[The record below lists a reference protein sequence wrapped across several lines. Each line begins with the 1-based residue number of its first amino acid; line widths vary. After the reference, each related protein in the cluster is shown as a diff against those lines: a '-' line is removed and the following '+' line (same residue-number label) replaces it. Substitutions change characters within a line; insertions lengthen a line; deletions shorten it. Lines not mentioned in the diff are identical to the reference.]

1 MPVHKFYDFAD
12 RFAKDGAHGIA
23 CDAQMCVGCGRCDMR
38 CPKQISFFD
47 AVDGL
52 AAEI

>member
-1 MPVHKFYDFAD
+1 MILQT
-12 RFAKDGAHGIA
+12 HGIA

-52 AAEI
+52 AAEIEKMNAGEEA

>member
-1 MPVHKFYDFAD
+1 MSA
-12 RFAKDGAHGIA
+12 AKDGAYGIA

-47 AVDGL
+47 VVDGL
-52 AAEI
+52 AAEIEKMNAGEEA